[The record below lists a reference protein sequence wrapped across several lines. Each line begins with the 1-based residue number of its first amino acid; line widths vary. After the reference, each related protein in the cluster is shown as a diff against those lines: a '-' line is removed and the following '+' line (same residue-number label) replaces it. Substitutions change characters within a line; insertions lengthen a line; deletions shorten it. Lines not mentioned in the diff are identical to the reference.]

1 MPMHTLKLLIAAH
14 VVDNSWS
21 CKNQLA
27 NICII
32 NYGFKRHTETADFV

>member
-1 MPMHTLKLLIAAH
+1 MPKLLIAAH

-27 NICII
+27 NQLYYK
-32 NYGFKRHTETADFV
+32 YGFKRHTETADFV